1 MAEQQLQM
9 GDVEKLD
16 GMGNPLA
23 EKRQLPTPSEAL
35 QDEQA
40 EKDLYG
46 ESLQSDLPEIGM
58 EHLSEE
64 EMYAPLVGPLPVD
77 QPTPDME
84 GPTTDRLM
92 GAADILRISTQ
103 DQTINEQTVLQLLRN
118 QVNPEQVRG
127 LIGAAAGM
135 NDQARKEM
143 VLQALTRP
151 DLRVDT
157 KLALIEEMD
166 NYHRWDAN
174 AIDRGFIR
182 EAMKMDQQDD
192 SGLDDQRQWEEL
204 ANRAVN
210 VSAPDVES
218 VTTATRGGYTKDA
231 LTGLREAYEKA
242 NSDVGI
248 LDFAEQVTPVGSLPT
263 LNRAV
268 SNIYKDLNMS
278 GAPEQLMSYAALGE
292 ALADLRGTIHQ
303 MTPEQRDN
311 AIGVVLK
318 NLKQHSGLFQDSND
332 LVTVHVLENLFS
344 KELTGQEYREGAE
357 FEKTATQ
364 RASIQKEI
372 DSLQTQIDA
381 KRKSGDVGQIGK
393 LYTRQDELRSNLS
406 QLPGAERLTDNIF
419 NLLDW
424 VGVGG
429 LAKSSITYGPKFAT
443 RMWSKLFRTAPEAGA
458 KVAMEAA
465 EDGLKAAKMGLTQGQ
480 VIELGLPKSA
490 GANVADEQ
498 GTNLFDAWMAQ
509 QADNTDVK
517 LRISA
522 PINLTRTES
531 EKAYQEIA
539 GDFDILLS
547 KPTPKLH
554 LNQSDIALSEDG
566 NAAELTAVF
575 GQTSQRG
582 WAQLGNARKAAV
594 DAAEDVFGKDA
605 RVEIVQYNKATGL
618 LEEVPPGTPDTQ
630 LGEYYQRVKD
640 TRSLESAGNT
650 YGAMEFADDTVD
662 KLTLGE
668 AVSSWTRGANIFNDF
683 TLDKISVRATQHK
696 ALNAAFL
703 SDFQRIA
710 KLPASKQ
717 QRLSKVIRESEGQV
731 LDARQLDQVFD
742 GNKELINAYNDF
754 RRIDDV
760 MYELE
765 DRAVRAAY
773 QREGLSD
780 IRHGDQRLGWG
791 TPVADDTD
799 VIGKSVLDPDTG
811 EMVKMTKER
820 FAFETR
826 LNGRFAKLKY
836 DVHGQGDSAGYVLLR
851 DGKGKTLPVPQS
863 GIMPRIAGHYPH
875 IFQYNHLVRARMK
888 DGSVRA
894 IAGALDKTTAMRH
907 LDRLNARRKPASVAN
922 YFVDQDSALR
932 EADAYGS
939 SIDELSI
946 NRGGLLFGKRNNG
959 KIRNLNQKDH
969 VAEYDPVAAL
979 LRGTEIMSTKMTKG
993 DLTQSMRVR
1002 LGNFLK
1008 SPEAAEVL
1016 SPAARQKGPMQLTLA
1031 DFPNAAPGSAGDKA
1045 KAYMRQIDLMERSPD
1060 AWSTIQKGFYRQM
1073 SHFAYTMGEKFGTK
1087 ALSGVDRWA
1096 SNMAR
1101 DGQNVVGMGMGLIHK
1116 MYISMA
1122 APKQFLYQ
1130 MFQASVPLSMHPVEF
1145 AKASRQVLPLTGLVM
1160 MRLSAVHGGKL
1171 TPKLLSMETEA
1182 MGAAAKAMGMKTQEV
1197 SDLTELVVRTGIID
1211 AVSHN
1216 VFIRDAVGEAAQR
1229 AAERN
1234 SRGPGSKLGRLVEQG
1249 REALGPLA
1257 PLTRGRTYDQAVF
1270 GTLSKLGF
1278 EGGENL
1284 NQLITLL
1291 TLYNADKS
1299 AGKAALKSSA
1309 YADDLV
1315 GRVRELSGN
1324 MIKEATPGYA
1334 RSVIKPILQWVP
1346 FQHKMLLLMMP
1357 KAFGGTGRFSAGAKA
1372 KIALGQFFLFGTA
1385 GVAITDIAK
1394 KGIEQDVVEK
1404 LENAPKAGDTAK
1416 QFVQFWRDPVTR
1428 QAMDGFL
1435 MDYMGNKTLQALY
1448 GEDDPERPGD
1458 FAWGRAF
1465 APGSGY
1471 GFAADKVQALWAL
1484 DKDEL
1489 LGVTGDYFSRVGQF
1503 GQLIRQVATASA
1515 KQMDAVPLP
1524 ERAQMVLKQGAIDL
1538 IPMYGKYV
1546 GLRWSMQNDHYISQ
1560 GGALGDGFN
1569 SELEAKLSFA
1579 YGVETK
1585 DRQSFMDARDRL
1597 ADKMSDPQER
1607 DAEIRN
1613 VADIYWR
1620 RLVNQSVKA
1629 EAEAPTEEIYH
1640 QLMQQHLL
1648 NDGLVLSTLDPLDR
1662 ELFNDV
1668 IARKLDTVYKGNG
1681 DTAEKSFIEK
1691 QSKILESGG
1700 YGADG
1705 PSIVAYLRNLPF
1717 VQSNPQYSTM
1727 VEQAWMRIM
1736 QDEQAQGL
1744 RPTDEETE

>member
-9 GDVEKLD
+9 GEMERLD
-16 GMGNPLA
+16 GMGNPQA
-23 EKRQLPTPSEAL
+23 ERPQLPTPSEAL
-35 QDEQA
+35 QDDQA
-40 EKDLYG
+40 ESDLYG
-46 ESLQSDLPEIGM
+46 ESLKSDLPEIGM
-58 EHLSEE
+58 EQLSEE
-64 EMYAPLVGPLPVD
+64 EMYAPLTGPLPVD
-77 QPTPDME
+77 QPTQDME
-84 GPTTDRLM
+84 GPTTGHLM
-92 GAADILRISTQ
+92 GAADILRVSTK
-103 DQTINEQTVLQLLRN
+103 DQTINEQTVLQMLRSQTTPEDVRAMLNSVAGEN
-118 QVNPEQVRG
+118 QQVRRE
-127 LIGAAAGM
+127 A
-135 NDQARKEM
+135 
-143 VLQALTRP
+143 VLQALTRT
-151 DLRVDT
+151 DLRVDA
-157 KLALIEEMD
+157 KLTLIQELD
-166 NYHRWDAN
+166 DFQRWDAN
-174 AIDRGFIR
+174 AVDRGFIR
-182 EAMKMDQQDD
+182 DAQKLDQQDD
-192 SGLDDQRQWEEL
+192 SGLSDQRQWEQV
-204 ANRAVN
+204 ASDAVN
-210 VSAPDVES
+210 RGAADVEG
-218 VTTATRGGYTKDA
+218 VQVATQGAYTKDA
-231 LTGLREAYEKA
+231 LTELREAYTKA

-248 LDFAEQVTPVGSLPT
+248 LDFAEQMLPVGSLPT
-263 LNRAV
+263 FNRAV
-268 SNIYKDLNMS
+268 SNIYKDLNLGDGPS
-278 GAPEQLMSYAALGE
+278 QLMSYGAVGE
-292 ALADLRGTIHQ
+292 SLADLRNTIHQ
-303 MTPEQRDN
+303 MNPEQRNN

-332 LVTVHVLENLFS
+332 LVTVHVLENLFT
-344 KELTGQEYREGAE
+344 KELTGQEYRGGAE
-357 FEKTATQ
+357 FEKTAEE
-364 RASIQKEI
+364 RAGLQKQIDTIQ
-372 DSLQTQIDA
+372 QQIDA
-381 KRKSGDVGQIGK
+381 KRASGDVGQIGL
-393 LYTRQDELRSNLS
+393 LYTQQDKLRDSLA
-406 QLPGAERLTDNIF
+406 QLPGPERIADNIF

-424 VGVGG
+424 VGLGG
-429 LAKSSITYGPKFAT
+429 VAKSTIKFGPRFGG
-443 RMWSKLFRTAPEAGA
+443 RMWSKLFRQAPEAGA
-458 KVAMEAA
+458 KVALEAA

-480 VIELGLPKSA
+480 VIELGLPKSGGKA
-490 GANVADEQ
+490 VADQQ

-517 LRISA
+517 LRIAA
-522 PINLTRTES
+522 PINLTQRES
-531 EKAYQEIA
+531 EKAFQEIA
-539 GDFDILLS
+539 GDFDILLEKS
-547 KPTPKLH
+547 KPKLH
-554 LNQSDIALSEDG
+554 LNQSDMFLSEDG
-566 NAAELTAVF
+566 NSAELTAVF
-575 GQTSQRG
+575 GQTAQRG

-618 LEEVPPGTPDTQ
+618 LEEVPPGTPDNQ
-630 LGEYYQRVKD
+630 LGEYYQRVRD

-662 KLTLGE
+662 KLALGE

-696 ALNAAFL
+696 ALSASFL
-703 SDFQRIA
+703 SDFQGIA
-710 KLPASKQ
+710 KLPYTKQ
-717 QRLSKVIRESEGQV
+717 QKLSKVIRESEGRV
-731 LDARQLDQVFD
+731 LDSRQLDQVFD
-742 GNKELINAYNDF
+742 GKKDLIKAYNDF

-765 DRAVRAAY
+765 DRAVRTAY
-773 QREGLSD
+773 QREGLQD
-780 IRHGDQRLGWG
+780 IRHKGQRLGWG
-791 TPVADDTD
+791 TPVTD
-799 VIGKSVLDPDTG
+799 SSTVVGKNVLDPNTG
-811 EMVKMTKER
+811 EMFRMTRQR
-820 FAFETR
+820 FEFETR
-826 LNGRFAKLKY
+826 LNGSFAKLKY
-836 DVHGQGDSAGYVLLR
+836 DVHGQGDSASYVLLK
-851 DGKGKTLPVPQS
+851 DGQGKLLPIPQS

-875 IFQYNHLVRARMK
+875 IFQYNHLVRARMT

-894 IAGALDKTTAMRH
+894 VAGALDKTTAMRH
-907 LDRLNARRKPASVAN
+907 LDRLNARKKPASVAN
-922 YFVDQDSALR
+922 YFVDTDAALR

-946 NRGGLLFGKRNNG
+946 NRGGILFGKRNEG
-959 KIRNLNQKDH
+959 KIRNLSQKDH

-1002 LGNFLK
+1002 LGNFLQSK
-1008 SPEAAEVL
+1008 EAAEVL
-1016 SPAARQKGPMQLTLA
+1016 PPGSRTKGPMQLTLS
-1031 DFPNAAPGSAGDKA
+1031 DFPNAPPGSAGDKA

-1060 AWSTIQKGFYRQM
+1060 AWTSLQKGFYRQM
-1073 SHFAYTMGEKFGTK
+1073 SHFAYSLGEKMGTK

-1101 DGQNVVGMGMGLIHK
+1101 NGGSVVGMGMGLIHK

-1130 MFQASVPLSMHPVEF
+1130 MFQTTVPLSMHPIEF

-1171 TPKLLSMETEA
+1171 TPKLLSMEAETMTA
-1182 MGAAAKAMGMKTQEV
+1182 VAKAMGMKPQEV
-1197 SDLTELVVRTGIID
+1197 GDLTELVVRSGIID

-1234 SRGPGSKLGRLVEQG
+1234 SRGPGSALGRLVEQG

-1284 NQLITLL
+1284 NQLMTLL

-1309 YADDLV
+1309 YADDLI

-1357 KAFGGTGRFSAGAKA
+1357 KAFGGAGRFSAADKA

-1404 LENAPKAGDTAK
+1404 LENDPNASEVSK

-1428 QAMDGFL
+1428 QVMDGYL

-1471 GFAADKVQALWAL
+1471 GFAADKFQALWSL

-1489 LGVTGDYFSRVGQF
+1489 FGVTGDYFSRVGQF
-1503 GQLIRQVATASA
+1503 GQLIRQVATANA
-1515 KQMDAVPLP
+1515 KGMDAVPFP
-1524 ERAQMVLKQGAIDL
+1524 ERAQMVLNQGAIDL

-1546 GLRWSMQNDHYISQ
+1546 GLRWSMENDHYISQ
-1560 GGALGDGFN
+1560 GGMLGDGFN
-1569 SELEAKLSFA
+1569 SELESKLSFA

-1607 DAEIRN
+1607 DAEIRS

-1620 RLVNQSVKA
+1620 RLVNSSVKA
-1629 EAEAPTEEIYH
+1629 EAEAPTDEIYH

-1662 ELFNDV
+1662 ELFND
-1668 IARKLDTVYKGNG
+1668 IISRKLDTVYKGNG
-1681 DTAEKSFIEK
+1681 DSAEKSFIEK

-1705 PSIVAYLRNLPF
+1705 PAITAYLQNLPF
-1717 VQSNPQYSTM
+1717 VQKNPQYSTM